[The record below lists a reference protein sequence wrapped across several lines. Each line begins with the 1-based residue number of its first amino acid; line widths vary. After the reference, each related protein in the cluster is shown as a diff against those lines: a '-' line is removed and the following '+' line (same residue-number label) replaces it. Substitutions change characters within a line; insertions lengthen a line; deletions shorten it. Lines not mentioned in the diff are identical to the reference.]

1 MRSTASHADGI
12 SIRGRRA
19 TIVLVVAVV
28 SVLGTTGCARR
39 AEVAYATYG
48 ECLSAEVRDNRDGRT
63 ADEIIDSCRA
73 RFPSVSFD
81 LGVVDQPEAV
91 DYAAEALAQAD
102 AAQAAA
108 DAAAAAAEAASD
120 WDDTSIPID
129 PASQQPFAAT
139 FHGYPCT
146 QDCSGHEAGY
156 EWAEENDITDPDD
169 CGGRSDSFIEGCQA
183 YAEESQ

>member
-1 MRSTASHADGI
+1 M
-12 SIRGRRA
+12 SIGGSCA
-19 TIVLVVAVV
+19 TIVLVVAV

-48 ECLSAEVRDNRDGRT
+48 ECLSGEVRDNRDDRT
-63 ADEIIDSCRA
+63 AEEIIDSCHA

-81 LGVVDQPEAV
+81 LNAADQPGAV

-129 PASQQPFAAT
+129 PAWQQPIAAT